1 MAYAQINYPTTKLGF
16 CGVTIA
22 QSGCFL
28 TAFSNLEARFGR
40 PINPIN
46 LNTIFKNKNVY
57 INYCDL
63 YWSAI
68 TKYDSRTLLV
78 KTGAGKPT
86 SNNSI
91 VQFIYNGGRSM
102 HFALVH
108 DAAKGLI
115 VDSWDGVV
123 RHWDYYGGPDAYAT
137 YSNKPIVTPPSTQF
151 GRVVGSV
158 GVNYRAGA
166 TTASAIIKTFKPG
179 EVLTF
184 KGYVTGQSIAGN
196 NRWYVGYYTGKY
208 CWSGA
213 FTNSS
218 VAGIKKLN

>member
-1 MAYAQINYPTTKLGF
+1 MAYAQINYPQKIGS
-16 CGVTIA
+16 CGATIA
-22 QSGCFL
+22 QVGCFL
-28 TAFSNLEARFGR
+28 TAFANLQARFGR
-40 PINPIN
+40 PIDPKN
-46 LNTIFKNKNVY
+46 LNIAFINRKIY

-68 TKYDSRTLLV
+68 QKYDPNTIITA
-78 KTGAGKPT
+78 TGAGKPK
-86 SNNSI
+86 SNNAI
-91 VQFIYNGGRSM
+91 VQFVYNGGRSM

-108 DAAKGLI
+108 DYAKGLI

-123 RHWDYYGGPDAYAT
+123 KHWDYYGGPDAWAT
-137 YSNKPIVTPPSTQF
+137 YSNKVVPKPPSTKF
-151 GRVVGSV
+151 GRVVAKG
-158 GVNYRAGA
+158 GVNYRQKP
-166 TTASAIIKTFKPG
+166 TTNSTILQSWNGG

-184 KGYVTGQSIAGN
+184 KGYVTGQSINGN
-196 NRWYVGYYTGKY
+196 DKWYVGYYTGHY